1 MRLSSL
7 ALLHLAGVSA
17 GVLLAIKAAAW
28 PGRSKWIV
36 VVGAA
41 VCAALNAGAVVA
53 ALV

>member
-1 MRLSSL
+1 MRLSSV

-41 VCAALNAGAVVA
+41 VCAALNAGAVA
-53 ALV
+53 AELV